1 MCQRD
6 IVMENKRFFLR
17 GDNYIWGALVGLCI
31 ASIIIMFSAIET
43 ETYSSDN
50 LYDPILSHCS
60 HIVISLVV
68 AITLSYVPYKVY
80 RLLAIPIF
88 ITACGLL
95 IYTLLF
101 AGKVNDAARW
111 INVGISIQP
120 SEIAKLGVII
130 TTAYYLAKGQTEK
143 GVSNNA
149 LKKVILVIVIPCLL
163 IFTENLSTAGLIVL
177 IAYCMMIIAGVSIK
191 KLGVML
197 LIAAVFIGSI
207 LFTAHI
213 LDKNY
218 PDKENVFMKV
228 VHRANLWN
236 SRITGFFSGNDIPE
250 YEKDTE
256 DKKYYQSHHSYMAIA
271 NGKGIGLGPG
281 NSIERNTLP
290 HADSDFIFAIVLEEY
305 GILGGLVVM
314 GLYLSLLFRTYYIT
328 RKCTHAFPAF
338 LMMGLALGLV
348 FQALLNMMVATGVGP
363 VTGQPLPLISNG
375 GSSAV
380 FTGVY
385 FGIMLNISHT
395 ALGLNNTND
404 KKTENN
410 IEETNPNLEENY
422 ERES

>member
-1 MCQRD
+1 MCKRD
-6 IVMENKRFFLR
+6 IVMENKKFFLR
-17 GDNYIWGALVGLCI
+17 GDNYIWGAFFGLCI
-31 ASIIIMFSAIET
+31 ASIIIMFSAIEIK
-43 ETYSSDN
+43 TYTSDN
-50 LYDPILSHCS
+50 LYAPILKHCF
-60 HIVISLVV
+60 HLALALGL
-68 AITLSYVPYKVY
+68 AIIFSYLPYKLY
-80 RLLAIPIF
+80 RVLAIPIF

-101 AGKVNDAARW
+101 AGRINDAARW
-111 INVGISIQP
+111 LDIGFSLQP
-120 SEIAKLGVII
+120 SEIAKIGVII
-130 TTAYYLAKGQTEK
+130 TSAYYLAKGQTEK
-143 GVSNNA
+143 GVSNKA
-149 LKKVILVIVIPCLL
+149 LKKVILVVVIPCLF
-163 IFTENLSTAGLIVL
+163 IFTENLSTAALIVL
-177 IAYCMMIIAGVSIK
+177 IAYCMMVIAGVSIK
-191 KLGVML
+191 KLGVMIL
-197 LIAAVFIGSI
+197 FVGLFIGSI
-207 LFTAHI
+207 LFTAHV
-213 LDKNY
+213 LDTKY

-250 YEKDTE
+250 YEKDTGD
-256 DKKYYQSHHSYMAIA
+256 DKYFQSHHSYMAIA

-281 NSIERNTLP
+281 NSIERNILP
-290 HADSDFIFAIVLEEY
+290 HAASDFIFAIVLEEY

-380 FTGVY
+380 FTGIY

-395 ALGLNNTND
+395 ALGINNTNN

-422 ERES
+422 EKES

>member
-1 MCQRD
+1 
-6 IVMENKRFFLR
+6 MESKKFFLR
-17 GDNYIWGALVGLCI
+17 GDNYIWGAFLGLCI
-31 ASIIIMFSAIET
+31 ASIIIMFSAIEK
-43 ETYSSDN
+43 ETYTSEN
-50 LYDPILSHCS
+50 LYNPILKHCFHLS
-60 HIVISLVV
+60 AALVV
-68 AITLSYVPYKVY
+68 AIALSYFPYKWY

-88 ITACGLL
+88 IGSCGLL

-111 INVGISIQP
+111 IDIGVNIQP
-120 SEIAKLGVII
+120 SEFAKIGVII
-130 TTAYYLAKGQTEK
+130 TSAYYLAKGQTER

-149 LKKVILVIVIPCLL
+149 LKKVILIVAIPCLL
-163 IFTENLSTAGLIVL
+163 IFTENLSTALLIVL

-191 KLGVML
+191 KLGVMI
-197 LIAAVFIGSI
+197 LIVGLFVGSI

-213 LDKNY
+213 LDKKY
-218 PDKENVFMKV
+218 PDTENVFMKV

-236 SRITGFFSGNDIPE
+236 SRIAGFFSGNDIAE
-250 YEKDTE
+250 YEKNTD

-271 NGKGIGLGPG
+271 NGNGIGLGPG
-281 NSIERNTLP
+281 NSIERNILP
-290 HADSDFIFAIVLEEY
+290 HADSDFIFAIILEEY
-305 GILGGLVVM
+305 GILGGLAVM

-338 LMMGLALGLV
+338 LMMGLALGIV

-375 GSSAV
+375 GTSAV
-380 FTGVY
+380 VTGAY

-395 ALGLNNTND
+395 ALGMNNTNN